1 MKELLLVI
9 SNRLKELYTP
19 SENASIEIY
28 DDGSWLLGYNN
39 NENTLFGGTIEELE
53 IQLNIKL

>member
-19 SENASIEIY
+19 SENASVEIY
-28 DDGSWLLGYNN
+28 DDGSWLLAYNDN
-39 NENTLFGGTIEELE
+39 KNTLSGATIEELE
-53 IQLNIKL
+53 AQLNIKL